1 MYLLILETIGTQEL
15 ILIAIVALIVFGPR
29 KLPQLAKTLG
39 KTMAE
44 FRNATNQFKETWEK
58 EVALEEEAT
67 TIKQEINALTSD
79 PEMDEPVKPVAK
91 SENSIM
97 APEIKEIS
105 QEEAA
110 KLFKNKEINTSQS
123 ESIKEVIVETST
135 ETIEDGKRSWL

>member
-15 ILIAIVALIVFGPR
+15 ILIAIVALIVLGPR
-29 KLPQLAKTLG
+29 KLPQMAKMIG

-44 FRNATNQFKETWEK
+44 FRSATNQFKETWQK
-58 EVALEEEAT
+58 EVALEEEAAA
-67 TIKQEINALTSD
+67 IKQELNTLTSD
-79 PEMDEPVKPVAK
+79 PEMDEPIKPIAK

-110 KLFKNKEINTSQS
+110 KLFKNQGIEATTTGNAT
-123 ESIKEVIVETST
+123 ETAIENPS
-135 ETIEDGKRSWL
+135 ETIENSKRSWL